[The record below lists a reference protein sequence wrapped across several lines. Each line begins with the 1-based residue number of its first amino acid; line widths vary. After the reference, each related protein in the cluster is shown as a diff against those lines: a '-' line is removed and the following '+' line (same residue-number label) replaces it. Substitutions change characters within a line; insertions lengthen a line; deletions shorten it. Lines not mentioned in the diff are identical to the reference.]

1 MTSKI
6 SEAYSPIPQRRRSNG
21 QLKAEFGEKR
31 TVFPFKILK
40 VNLVIETKEY
50 AYIANTPLMMEVLTS
65 DDLLILNYVLICS
78 CFCKT
83 EINFDITFHEKLPIK
98 F

>member
-21 QLKAEFGEKR
+21 QVNAEFGDKR

-50 AYIANTPLMMEVLTS
+50 AYCISTFEFSIDDGLANSKLYF
-65 DDLLILNYVLICS
+65 DLLL
-78 CFCKT
+78 
-83 EINFDITFHEKLPIK
+83 
-98 F
+98 